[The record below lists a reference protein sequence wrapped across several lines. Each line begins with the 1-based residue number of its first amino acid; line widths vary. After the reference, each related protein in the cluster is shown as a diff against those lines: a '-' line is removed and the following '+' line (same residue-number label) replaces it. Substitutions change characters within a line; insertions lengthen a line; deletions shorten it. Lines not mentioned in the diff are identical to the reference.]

1 MNLKICRCNRCG
13 WLGWE
18 EEITIPGHCPEC
30 QEYEGLEVCG
40 QDMAYT
46 KEELRG
52 LWLLFS
58 DVSITDEDCIE
69 EEYLGFPAGTYRFDV
84 WLWFDVRWP
93 GGVYSLAYEGGEH
106 DAG

>member
-1 MNLKICRCNRCG
+1 
-13 WLGWE
+13 
-18 EEITIPGHCPEC
+18 
-30 QEYEGLEVCG
+30 
-40 QDMAYT
+40 MAYT
-46 KEELRG
+46 NEELRG

>member
-13 WLGWE
+13 WLGRE

-30 QEYEGLEVCG
+30 QGYESLEVCG

-46 KEELRG
+46 NEELRG

-69 EEYLGFPAGTYRFDV
+69 EEYLGFPAGTNRFDV
-84 WLWFDVRWP
+84 WRWYDARWP
-93 GGVYSLAYEGGEH
+93 GGVYNLAYEGGEH
-106 DAG
+106 VAG